1 MPDGMVPIKARKPKD
16 PMARA
21 KKLAERMA
29 KRLDSEDVGDISVAL
44 AILTSG
50 IVHQYAEDLARA
62 KELLV
67 GIRRLE
73 DRFIESAYSG
83 QENVH

>member
-1 MPDGMVPIKARKPKD
+1 MQTKPPPKKPAD

-29 KRLDSEDVGDISVAL
+29 KRLASEDVGDISIAL
-44 AILTSG
+44 ALLTSG
-50 IVHQYAEDLARA
+50 VVHQYAEDLTKAH
-62 KELLV
+62 ELIA

-73 DRFIESAYSG
+73 DRFIESAFSG
-83 QENVH
+83 QANVN